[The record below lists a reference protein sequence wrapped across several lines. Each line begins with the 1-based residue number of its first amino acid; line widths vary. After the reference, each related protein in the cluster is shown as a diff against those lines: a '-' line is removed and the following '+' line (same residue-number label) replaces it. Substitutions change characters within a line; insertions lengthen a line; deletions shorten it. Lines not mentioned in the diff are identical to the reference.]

1 MIQVAVSHL
10 PGVEKI
16 DGDVQA
22 RTITLRFL
30 EDRTTLEEISQAMGQ
45 AGYSLAE

>member
-1 MIQVAVSHL
+1 MIQVAVSQL

-30 EDRTTLEEISQAMGQ
+30 ADQTTIEDISQAMGQ
-45 AGYSLAE
+45 AGYPPAD